1 MQGSVWEFC
10 YSLSICLNL
19 FWFRGSACFAYD
31 KTVINQLRVEKSV
44 FEDQSE
50 EHSVWII
57 KWTTMLGI
65 FCKIH
70 FTPAVIS
77 FYHVH
82 ADAHPICGADM
93 LLRCNWC
100 RNLDAVKLHT
110 AGVGNYFWCSG
121 ATLRRPHL
129 PDGRAFLWEQKQDS
143 VYSLSTN
150 IYSKLELSDF
160 KIFLNTSAGHW
171 NAVSGHIWP
180 ESLYLP
186 TLGILHWIVL
196 TLPTLHTRNSSCFIL
211 LRLNPLSQRKLS
223 IVISLSR
230 MLCFGRVC
238 ASSCA
243 LNVSA
248 ALQGAYSC
256 ITLLWLHHNH
266 KMSISYH
273 KNGLISSHQT
283 IWKWLYFYVLC
294 NKNILKLVGYQ
305 QPTCLCVMTEFVIGS
320 ISLSRELRSLSKAAF
335 VHVRPAQLCTENG
348 ISIYMCSAVDVV
360 WLT

>member
-1 MQGSVWEFC
+1 MHTLSVGLIC
-10 YSLSICLNL
+10 Y
-19 FWFRGSACFAYD
+19 
-31 KTVINQLRVEKSV
+31 
-44 FEDQSE
+44 
-50 EHSVWII
+50 
-57 KWTTMLGI
+57 
-65 FCKIH
+65 
-70 FTPAVIS
+70 
-77 FYHVH
+77 
-82 ADAHPICGADM
+82 
-93 LLRCNWC
+93 
-100 RNLDAVKLHT
+100 LDAT
-110 AGVGNYFWCSG
+110 G
-121 ATLRRPHL
+121 AETSTLL
-129 PDGRAFLWEQKQDS
+129 NCILQGWAIIFGAQELLWEGRIYRMVVPSYESRSKIRFIAS
-143 VYSLSTN
+143 ALIFTLSWN
-150 IYSKLELSDF
+150 FQIS
-160 KIFLNTSAGHW
+160 LNTSAGHW